1 MEGRSART
9 EQLATLDQAHVWH
22 PFTPMTV
29 WLDDEPLVIE
39 RGEGCELVDTDGN
52 RYLDGV
58 SSLWVNV
65 HGHGHPTIDAAVR
78 DQLDRL
84 AHSTFLGL
92 SHPPAAE
99 LAQRLVEIAPGD
111 LNRVFFSENG
121 AAAVE
126 VALKMSYSYW
136 RNQGQERDRFVRLQ
150 HAYHGDTIGAVSIG
164 GVERFH
170 ESYRP
175 LLFSTAEVPSPY
187 CYRCP
192 LGKEYPSCEIA
203 CADELGSVLEREGD
217 RVAAVVVEPLV
228 QGAAGMVTAPDG
240 HLARIEE
247 ITRRHGALLV
257 VDEVAT
263 GFGRTGSMFASEIDG
278 VSPDIMC
285 LAKGITG
292 GYLPLSATLTTEAVF
307 GAFLGAPDEHKTL
320 YHGHSYSANP
330 LCCAAALANL
340 DVFEDEKTLEA
351 IQPKIE
357 HLAGLLQPL
366 ADHPHVGDVRQR
378 GLMVGIE
385 LVADK
390 ATKAEFDEARQVGAE
405 VCRAARPKGVVVR
418 PLGDVIIL
426 MPPLAMT
433 EDQLTHLVTAVAEA
447 VDEVCPAGVVTPSR

>member
-1 MEGRSART
+1 MTERSART
-9 EQLATLDQAHVWH
+9 ERLAALDQAHVWH

-39 RGEGCELVDTDGN
+39 RGEGCELIDTDGN

-99 LAQRLVEIAPGD
+99 LAQRLVDIAPGD

-164 GVERFH
+164 GVEQFH

-192 LGKEYPSCEIA
+192 LGKEYPSCGIA
-203 CADELGSVLEREGD
+203 CADELEPVLEREGD

-240 HLARIEE
+240 HLARIAE
-247 ITRRHGALLV
+247 ITQRHGALLV

-307 GAFLGAPDEHKTL
+307 EAFLGAPDEHKTL
-320 YHGHSYSANP
+320 YHGHSYAANP

-340 DVFEDEKTLEA
+340 EVFEGEGTLDA

-357 HLAGLLQPL
+357 HLAALLKPL
-366 ADHPHVGDVRQR
+366 TDHPHVGDVRQR

-390 ATKAEFDEARQVGAE
+390 ATKAGFDEADQVGAE
-405 VCRAARPKGVVVR
+405 VCRAARNHDVIVR

-433 EDQLTHLVTAVAEA
+433 EDQLTHLVAAVAEA
-447 VDEVCPAGVVTPSR
+447 IDDVCPAGVVTPSR

>member
-1 MEGRSART
+1 MAERSART
-9 EQLATLDQAHVWH
+9 EQLAALDQAHVWH

-39 RGEGCELVDTDGN
+39 RGEGCELIDTDGN

-92 SHPPAAE
+92 THPSAVE
-99 LAQRLVEIAPGD
+99 LARRLVEIAPGD

-292 GYLPLSATLTTEAVF
+292 GHLPLSATLTTEAVF

-340 DVFEDEKTLEA
+340 DVFESEGTLRA
-351 IQPKIE
+351 VQPKIE
-357 HLAGLLQPL
+357 HLAGLLKPL
-366 ADHPHVGDVRQR
+366 TDHPNVGDVRQR

-385 LVADK
+385 LVTDK
-390 ATKAEFDEARQVGAE
+390 ETKAGFDERLQIGAE
-405 VCRAARPKGVVVR
+405 VCRAARPKGVIVR

-447 VDEVCPAGVVTPSR
+447 VDEVCPLG